1 MPNPSHQD
9 INEELRQLQRDYI
22 KKLPGRVTQ
31 LVEAWTRN
39 LAQPKEETLQDI
51 YRQAHT
57 IAGTSGVL
65 GIDEVSQA
73 ARAIEQVIKERE
85 SNDSLSAEEIS
96 AAQHSIDILREL
108 STSSEIKIREIN
120 LQRR

>member
-31 LVEAWTRN
+31 LVEAWTNN
-39 LAQPKEETLQDI
+39 LAQPKEKTLQDI

-108 STSSEIKIREIN
+108 STSSEIKIREIT

>member
-31 LVEAWTRN
+31 LVEAWTNN
-39 LAQPKEETLQDI
+39 LAQPKEKTLQDI

-85 SNDSLSAEEIS
+85 SNDSLSAEEIG

>member
-31 LVEAWTRN
+31 LVEAWTNN
-39 LAQPKEETLQDI
+39 LAQPKEKTLQDI

>member
-31 LVEAWTRN
+31 LVETWTNN
-39 LAQPKEETLQDI
+39 LAQPKEKTLQDI

>member
-39 LAQPKEETLQDI
+39 LAQSKEETLQDI

-73 ARAIEQVIKERE
+73 ARAIEQLIKERE
-85 SNDSLSAEEIS
+85 NDVSLNSEEIS
-96 AAQHSIDILREL
+96 AAQHSIDILHKL

-120 LQRR
+120 LQRP

>member
-1 MPNPSHQD
+1 VPNPSHQD

-39 LAQPKEETLQDI
+39 LAQSEEETLQDI

-73 ARAIEQVIKERE
+73 ARAIEQLIKERE
-85 SNDSLSAEEIS
+85 NNGSLNSEEIS
-96 AAQHSIDILREL
+96 TAQHSIDILHKL
-108 STSSEIKIREIN
+108 STSSEIRIREIN

>member
-1 MPNPSHQD
+1 VPNPSHQD

-31 LVEAWTRN
+31 LVEAWTSI
-39 LAQPKEETLQDI
+39 LAQPNEETLQDI

-65 GIDEVSQA
+65 GIDEVSHA
-73 ARAIEQVIKERE
+73 ARTIEQVIKERE
-85 SNDSLSAEEIS
+85 SNGSLSSEEIS
-96 AAQHSIDILREL
+96 TAQYSIDILRKL
-108 STSSEIKIREIN
+108 SISSEIKIREIN

>member
-31 LVEAWTRN
+31 LVEAWKRN
-39 LAQPKEETLQDI
+39 LAQSEEETLQDI

-73 ARAIEQVIKERE
+73 ARAIEQLIKERE
-85 SNDSLSAEEIS
+85 NDGSLNSEEIS
-96 AAQHSIDILREL
+96 AAQHSIDILHKL

>member
-1 MPNPSHQD
+1 VPNPSHQD

-31 LVEAWTRN
+31 LVETWTNN
-39 LAQPKEETLQDI
+39 LAQPKEKTLQDI

>member
-22 KKLPGRVTQ
+22 KKLPARVTQ
-31 LVEAWTRN
+31 LVEAWTSN
-39 LAQPKEETLQDI
+39 LAQPKEKTLQDI

-65 GIDEVSQA
+65 GLDEISQA

>member
-1 MPNPSHQD
+1 VPNPSHQD

-31 LVEAWTRN
+31 LAEAWTSN